1 MPICMI
7 YLLHMRTT
15 LPHIQREYTIPV
27 TFTLINGCSYA
38 NLVYIPKTTIGTHHN
53 SRKKP
58 RERERGSKDIGL
70 LKEENRNKDKI
81 AFSYYMVMIDLI

>member
-38 NLVYIPKTTIGTHHN
+38 NLVYIKKTTIATHHN
-53 SRKKP
+53 SRK
-58 RERERGSKDIGL
+58 EGRERGSKDIKH
-70 LKEENRNKDKI
+70 LKEENGNKDKL
-81 AFSYYMVMIDLI
+81 AYFLHTWF